1 VGRREYFFL
10 TFGFKDVQPYIR
22 AGNSGKFNDV
32 QSILRRCYTIGQGLG
47 SMAKLIK
54 IPHEVQESTCYV
66 NGLFDVL
73 TWKGARYDY
82 FLLPIIGG
90 MASFAYLKF
99 KMAKPPCMVYW
110 GNNPKYLLKDLGQII
125 GFTQVI
131 SEGKSFKNEFPKMRQ
146 YLDNDEPV
154 MVGAL
159 DMYYLHYYADLYK
172 KEHVPLHYLLM
183 VGYDDERQVVYVHD
197 CSIDGMQEIPYTEF
211 ERALDVN
218 VPGMSKRNTYRI
230 FRLPQ
235 GIPTELEIAEKGFT
249 YKATR
254 MLKSPVSMFGIPAMR
269 KLTKEI
275 VSWTDKDCFRHMVAY
290 AGLTPPLIAADLSR
304 NDGLRFEQAR
314 VFGELGQKYQRKAWS
329 DASILFRKSGEL
341 IVKLCERAVGY
352 DSHGCSALLKE
363 IADTEEEAYVALL

>member
-1 VGRREYFFL
+1 
-10 TFGFKDVQPYIR
+10 
-22 AGNSGKFNDV
+22 
-32 QSILRRCYTIGQGLG
+32 
-47 SMAKLIK
+47 MAKLIR
-54 IPHEVQESTCYV
+54 IPHEVHESTCYV
-66 NGLFDVL
+66 NGLFDIL

-99 KMAKPPCMVYW
+99 KMTKPPYMVYW

-125 GFTQVI
+125 GFKQLI
-131 SEGKSFKNEFPKMRQ
+131 SEGKSFKNEFPKIRQ

-159 DMYYLHYYADLYK
+159 DMYYLHYYVDLYK
-172 KEHVPLHYLLM
+172 KEHVPLHYLLV

-197 CSIDGMQEIPYTEF
+197 CTIGDMQEIPYKEF

-218 VPGMSKRNTYRI
+218 VPGMSKKNTYRI
-230 FRLPQ
+230 FRLQQ
-235 GIPTELEIAEKGFT
+235 GTPTELEIAEKGFA

-290 AGLTPPLIAADLSR
+290 AGLTPPLIAADLSH
-304 NDGLRFEQAR
+304 NNGLRFEQAR
-314 VFGELGQKYQRKAWS
+314 VFGELGQKYQRKEWS
-329 DASILFRKSGEL
+329 DASILFRKSGDL
-341 IVKLCERAVGY
+341 IVKLCERALEY
-352 DSHGCSALLKE
+352 DSRSCSALLKE